1 MTEEK
6 IFSAIDKIEPYKDAE
21 KRMYDNIL
29 KKAKGAGSEL
39 KIMRII
45 KPSVS
50 VAACVFL
57 FDADAVLLRIEVIN
71 SV

>member
-39 KIMRII
+39 KI
-45 KPSVS
+45 
-50 VAACVFL
+50 
-57 FDADAVLLRIEVIN
+57 LRIATYGG
-71 SV
+71 